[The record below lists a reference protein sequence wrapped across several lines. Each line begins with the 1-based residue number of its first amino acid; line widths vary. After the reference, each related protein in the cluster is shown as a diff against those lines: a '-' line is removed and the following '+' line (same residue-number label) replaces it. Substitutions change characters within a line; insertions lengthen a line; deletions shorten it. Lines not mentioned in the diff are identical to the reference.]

1 MCKGPTV
8 IDSATSSTSFVRD
21 ATRSDAA
28 ALAGLRRASL
38 LELGLLA
45 PADASAFER
54 LAECEF
60 AARFAEDAVAAKLLV
75 CEGELAGSAS
85 ILFWRRLPYADTSL
99 HAELAGVYVAPRF
112 RRNGYARL
120 LCEAALALAR
130 ARGVRRIVVHPSE
143 AGHALYRRLGFSESN
158 QLRL

>member
-1 MCKGPTV
+1 MIC
-8 IDSATSSTSFVRD
+8 SATSFVRD

-28 ALAGLRRASL
+28 ALARQRRASQ

-45 PADASAFER
+45 PADANGFER
-54 LAECEF
+54 TAEAEF
-60 AARFAEDAVAAKLLV
+60 AARLAEDALSAKLLV
-75 CEGELAGSAS
+75 CDGEFAGSAS
-85 ILFWRRLPYADTSL
+85 VLFWRRLPYAETSL
-99 HAELAGVYVAPRF
+99 HAELAGVYVAPKF

-130 ARGVRRIVVHPSE
+130 ARGVRRIVVHPSD
-143 AGHALYRRLGFSESN
+143 AAHALYRRLGFSESN

>member
-1 MCKGPTV
+1 V
-8 IDSATSSTSFVRD
+8 LYSATSFVRD
-21 ATRSDAA
+21 AMRSDAA
-28 ALAGLRRASL
+28 ALARLRRASL

-45 PADASAFER
+45 PADANGFER
-54 LAECEF
+54 AAAAEF
-60 AARFAEDAVAAKLLV
+60 DARLSEDALSAKLLV
-75 CEGELAGSAS
+75 CDGELAGSAS
-85 ILFWRRLPYADTSL
+85 ILFWRRLPYAETSL
-99 HAELAGVYVAPRF
+99 HAELAGVYVAPNF

-130 ARGVRRIVVHPSE
+130 ARGVRRIVVHPSD

>member
-1 MCKGPTV
+1 V
-8 IDSATSSTSFVRD
+8 IESATYLMRD

-28 ALAGLRRASL
+28 GLARLRRASL

-45 PADASAFER
+45 QIDASAFER
-54 LAECEF
+54 AAAAEF
-60 AARFAEDAVAAKLLV
+60 AARLAEDCLTAKLLIRN
-75 CEGELAGSAS
+75 GDLAGSAS
-85 ILFWRRLPYADTSL
+85 VLFWRRLPYAETSL
-99 HAELAGVYVAPRF
+99 HAELAGVYVGPHF
-112 RRNGYARL
+112 RRNGYAKL
-120 LCEAALALAR
+120 LCEAAIATAR